1 MARRSP
7 PAVTLTIVGQQTLTR
22 PFMRATPFVIDEYVR
37 WSDVD
42 KAGII
47 FYGAYV
53 RFFEIAET
61 ELFRA
66 AGLPYSEVFDRFDMW
81 LPRVHLECDFR
92 YPPRLD
98 DHLRVAA
105 YFTAF
110 GTSSITIN
118 FDVLHL
124 EAHKLAAVGHEVLV
138 CMSRKTQ
145 KSMPLPAEL
154 RAVLEPYTLTKEQA
168 RKSLDVE
175 LF

>member
-1 MARRSP
+1 MHAK
-7 PAVTLTIVGQQTLTR
+7 
-22 PFMRATPFVIDEYVR
+22 PFVIDEYVR

-66 AGLPYSEVFDRFDMW
+66 AGLPYSEVFDRFDIW

-110 GTSSITIN
+110 GRSSITIN
-118 FDVLHL
+118 FDVIHL
-124 EAHKLAAVGHEVLV
+124 DAHKLAAVGHEVLV
-138 CMSRKTQ
+138 CTSRQ
-145 KSMPLPAEL
+145 SLKSQPLPAEL
-154 RAVLEPYTLTKEQA
+154 RALLEPFELSKTQA
-168 RKSLDVE
+168 RRSLGVE
-175 LF
+175 MV

>member
-1 MARRSP
+1 MSS
-7 PAVTLTIVGQQTLTR
+7 Q
-22 PFMRATPFVIDEYVR
+22 PFIIDEYVR

-42 KAGII
+42 NAGII

-61 ELFRA
+61 ELFRS
-66 AGLPYSEVFDRFDMW
+66 AGVPYSEVFDRFDIW

-105 YFTAF
+105 YFTSF

-124 EAHKLAAVGHEVLV
+124 DSGKLAAVGHEVLV
-138 CMSRKTQ
+138 CMARSTSKSR
-145 KSMPLPAEL
+145 PLPREL
-154 RAVLEPYTLTKEQA
+154 RALLEPYTLSKTEA
-168 RKSLDVE
+168 RASLGLEDD
-175 LF
+175 